1 LSGVVPDEVG
11 VVLGHQAATS
21 QSFEVGVGEGSSL
34 EVDDLVA
41 VTTPD
46 PAGEVTTYGIVAES
60 YARLEG
66 ASLPSDTAVIA
77 AGQMPGELVRTAD
90 VQVMRV
96 EPERWIAA
104 HPGLTVRRAAGADRA
119 KALYEDTMERTLA
132 IGLARDG
139 LPVKLDLDF
148 LDGTKGGHVSI
159 SGISGVATK
168 TSTALALVRLLLEH
182 PLMRRRVRVLIFNV
196 KGEDL
201 MHIDRPNR
209 RYAERP
215 DVADLDRR
223 WRALGLVEAGPFP
236 SVGFWAPPQPDG
248 RPSCDSRHEGVRAFG
263 WTPLRFAFEGLLRFC
278 FAEAADMR
286 NQLSFVEERVR
297 GELARRAVPVTGHPG
312 ALGLLDGPAEADPEG
327 RRERLPSE
335 LAAGP
340 FADLREL
347 VSLGEVADFV
357 AAAGA
362 GNFDLEVAAGHL
374 AQRAVEARHRAGD
387 AEEGERH
394 RGDQRGDHDDRH
406 DQVDLVG
413 ALGVGHHSVL
423 GDLRIPLRRFDGRLH
438 QAGDIGGGL
447 HGAVGDDVAL
457 GLLSPNGFLVGG
469 QEALDQR
476 GEVADHDQ
484 QFAVIGFAAQLVEDV
499 LQRGL
504 GLGHL
509 GDQVGIAGGAELPG
523 AGAQRIHLAVGLEQQ
538 ALDLEAV
545 VQLLHRR
552 QFHLGVDRLVP
563 FLRNDRALLD
573 LSQQRGLRLGE
584 ILHGGGKAFHQ
595 ALGFLQPLL
604 GVGLLSHRQ
613 RRLQFLCRA
622 LLVALQI
629 GDCLLDLGGFARH
642 PDVGGGELDFAQV
655 DMRGER
661 AVRDLLRP
669 CGALAGLLD
678 SRLGN
683 HLVGDHSDR
692 QQDADRAGQAQFIS
706 DTVELDHV
714 DDPIFLAIFPEAEF
728 AHQRTSN
735 LRARIPRMLRSVAET
750 G

>member
-1 LSGVVPDEVG
+1 MSGATGTPDEVG

-21 QSFEVGVGEGSSL
+21 QSFEVGVVDGASL

-90 VQVMRV
+90 VQVVRV

-104 HPGLTVRRAAGADRA
+104 HPGLTVRRASGVDRA

-209 RYAERP
+209 RYADRP

-236 SVGFWAPPQPDG
+236 AVGFWAPPRPDG

-263 WTPLRFAFEGLLRFC
+263 WTPLRFALEGLLRFC

-297 GELARRAVPVTGHPG
+297 AELARRAVPVSGHPG
-312 ALGLLDGPAEADPEG
+312 ALGLLDGPAEPDPER

-335 LAAGP
+335 LAAWGP
-340 FADLREL
+340 SPTCASWSTGSRPTCPTRA
-347 VSLGEVADFV
+347 GRRARTAGRPTRPAC
-357 AAAGA
+357 AAAAEGSRS
-362 GNFDLEVAAGHL
+362 AAWFTWRSCCTKSRSVRVGTLL
-374 AQRAVEARHRAGD
+374 AQTFEAKAGGTATRSSRRAGRRKVRAVCRAEPIKDMLVEIAERGRSARCD
-387 AEEGERH
+387 
-394 RGDQRGDHDDRH
+394 
-406 DQVDLVG
+406 
-413 ALGVGHHSVL
+413 
-423 GDLRIPLRRFDGRLH
+423 P
-438 QAGDIGGGL
+438 GGG
-447 HGAVGDDVAL
+447 
-457 GLLSPNGFLVGG
+457 
-469 QEALDQR
+469 
-476 GEVADHDQ
+476 
-484 QFAVIGFAAQLVEDV
+484 
-499 LQRGL
+499 
-504 GLGHL
+504 
-509 GDQVGIAGGAELPG
+509 
-523 AGAQRIHLAVGLEQQ
+523 
-538 ALDLEAV
+538 
-545 VQLLHRR
+545 
-552 QFHLGVDRLVP
+552 
-563 FLRNDRALLD
+563 
-573 LSQQRGLRLGE
+573 
-584 ILHGGGKAFHQ
+584 
-595 ALGFLQPLL
+595 
-604 GVGLLSHRQ
+604 
-613 RRLQFLCRA
+613 
-622 LLVALQI
+622 
-629 GDCLLDLGGFARH
+629 
-642 PDVGGGELDFAQV
+642 
-655 DMRGER
+655 
-661 AVRDLLRP
+661 
-669 CGALAGLLD
+669 
-678 SRLGN
+678 
-683 HLVGDHSDR
+683 
-692 QQDADRAGQAQFIS
+692 
-706 DTVELDHV
+706 
-714 DDPIFLAIFPEAEF
+714 
-728 AHQRTSN
+728 
-735 LRARIPRMLRSVAET
+735 
-750 G
+750 

>member
-1 LSGVVPDEVG
+1 MSGAPATPDEVG
-11 VVLGHQAATS
+11 VVLGHQAASS
-21 QSFEVGVGEGSSL
+21 QSFEVGVVDGSSL

-46 PAGEVTTYGIVAES
+46 PAGQVTTYGIVAES

-90 VQVMRV
+90 VQVVRV

-104 HPGLTVRRAAGADRA
+104 HPGLTVRRASGVDRA

-209 RYAERP
+209 RYADRP

-223 WRALGLVEAGPFP
+223 WQALGLVEPGPFP

-263 WTPLRFAFEGLLRFC
+263 WTPLRFALEGLLRFC

-297 GELARRAVPVTGHPG
+297 AEPARRAVPVSGHPG

-347 VSLGEVADFV
+347 GLDRFEANMSDEGWASSADGRQWLGP
-357 AAAGA
+357 AAAGTTQAFLRRLRAAVGRLKGLIRADEHAIPRGAAAAEEPPVAVVHLTPLHQFAQRFVVGTLLAQTFEAKA
-362 GNFDLEVAAGHL
+362 GGTRDPIEFVVLDELEQVRAARGPVADQGHAGGHRPARPVARRDPGGRPAAGLAGGLRGHPERGGAHL
-374 AQRAVEARHRAGD
+374 GPARRGRGRAGRVRLAHPAGPRAGAAADAGQDADQPAQRAGVAG
-387 AEEGERH
+387 
-394 RGDQRGDHDDRH
+394 
-406 DQVDLVG
+406 
-413 ALGVGHHSVL
+413 
-423 GDLRIPLRRFDGRLH
+423 GR
-438 QAGDIGGGL
+438 DPVP
-447 HGAVGDDVAL
+447 AVGDHVR
-457 GLLSPNGFLVGG
+457 GG
-469 QEALDQR
+469 
-476 GEVADHDQ
+476 
-484 QFAVIGFAAQLVEDV
+484 
-499 LQRGL
+499 
-504 GLGHL
+504 
-509 GDQVGIAGGAELPG
+509 LPG
-523 AGAQRIHLAVGLEQQ
+523 PA
-538 ALDLEAV
+538 
-545 VQLLHRR
+545 RR
-552 QFHLGVDRLVP
+552 
-563 FLRNDRALLD
+563 
-573 LSQQRGLRLGE
+573 RGLR
-584 ILHGGGKAFHQ
+584 
-595 ALGFLQPLL
+595 PLR
-604 GVGLLSHRQ
+604 V
-613 RRLQFLCRA
+613 RRA
-622 LLVALQI
+622 T
-629 GDCLLDLGGFARH
+629 
-642 PDVGGGELDFAQV
+642 
-655 DMRGER
+655 RG
-661 AVRDLLRP
+661 
-669 CGALAGLLD
+669 
-678 SRLGN
+678 
-683 HLVGDHSDR
+683 
-692 QQDADRAGQAQFIS
+692 
-706 DTVELDHV
+706 
-714 DDPIFLAIFPEAEF
+714 
-728 AHQRTSN
+728 
-735 LRARIPRMLRSVAET
+735 
-750 G
+750 